1 MAKSAEAGPD
11 DAGSVVVDTTNVTI
25 SLSTIAYLI
34 KICDEFAQRRGG
46 GRERKERERENN
58 L

>member
-46 GRERKERERENN
+46 GEREKGERERE
-58 L
+58 